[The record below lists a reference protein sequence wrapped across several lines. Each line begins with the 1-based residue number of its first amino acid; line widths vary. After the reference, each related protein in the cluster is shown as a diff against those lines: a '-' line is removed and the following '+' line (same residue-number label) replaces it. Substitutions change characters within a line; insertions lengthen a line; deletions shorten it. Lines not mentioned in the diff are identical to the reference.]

1 MKVTIT
7 HSIDLEEVPEKAAD
21 LLTPAEEKLTHIMKP
36 VCKT

>member
-21 LLTPAEEKLTHIMKP
+21 LLMQAEDKLA
-36 VCKT
+36 